1 VLNVRGESVDSP
13 LRHKRYRVN
22 HKERLGTKRSD
33 KNNCQLSTINYH
45 QLTSLLADQFS
56 PVGQGFQQQRGAEF
70 KTVAK

>member
-1 VLNVRGESVDSP
+1 LNVRGESVDSP
-13 LRHKRYRVN
+13 LRHKIIRKDWVLSEAI
-22 HKERLGTKRSD
+22 KITV
-33 KNNCQLSTINYH
+33 NCQLSTINYH